1 MLKKN
6 FSTWRIFCRLWPIIS
21 PFKGGLIIAT
31 IALIINAT
39 SDTLMLSLLKP
50 LLDDGFRGFNNIIP
64 IWMPITIIA
73 LMCSRGSSGFISNYC
88 LSWVSGKVVMH
99 MRRNLFQHI
108 MRMPVAFF
116 DRKSTGTLLSRIT
129 YDAEQVALSSSNVLI
144 TLVRE
149 GSLIIGLFFMIF
161 YHSWQLSSILIIT
174 IPIVFFSIQYVSKK
188 FRKINKS
195 MQNNMGMVTS
205 SAEQMLKGHKE
216 IRIFGGQKEESKR
229 FNYFSNFMRQQC
241 MKIVVASA
249 ALDMIIQLIFS
260 IALAGILYISS
271 LPKVIESLTAGTIT
285 VIFSSMIALMRPLKS
300 LTNVNSN
307 FQKGM
312 VACQTLFSILDIQK
326 EQDRGILKIKRARGE
341 IKFKNVTFTY
351 PGKTTPSLKNINIQI
366 SSGCTVAL
374 IGSSGSGKS
383 TLINLLTRFY
393 DVNEG
398 VILLDNIDVKK
409 YKLSHL
415 RNQVALVS
423 QNIYLFN
430 DTIANNIAYAKKN
443 TYSKKQIEKAASM
456 AYAMNFII
464 KMKNGLNTI
473 IGENGIL
480 LSGGQRQRIAIA
492 RALLRDCP
500 ILILDEATS
509 SLDIESEIAIQ
520 KALNK
525 LKKNRTSLIVAHRI
539 STIKKSDIILLV
551 ENGKIIEYGSHNE
564 LMELQGAYAHMHYL
578 QLGQEKK
585 DFFKRI

>member
-1 MLKKN
+1 MSKKN
-6 FSTWRIFCRLWPIIS
+6 FSTWRIFCRLWSIIS

-50 LLDDGFRGFNNIIP
+50 LLDDGFKGLNNIIP
-64 IWMPITIIA
+64 IWMPLTIIV

-88 LSWVSGKVVMH
+88 LSWVSGKVVMR
-99 MRRNLFQHI
+99 MRKNLFQHI
-108 MRMPVAFF
+108 MQMPVSFF
-116 DRKSTGTLLSRIT
+116 DRKSTGTLLSHIT
-129 YDAEQVALSSSNVLI
+129 YDTEQVASSSSSVLI
-144 TLVRE
+144 TVVRE

-161 YHSWQLSSILIIT
+161 YHSWQLSSILIVIT
-174 IPIVFFSIQYVSKK
+174 PIVFFFIKYISKK
-188 FRKINKS
+188 FRKINKKI
-195 MQNNMGMVTS
+195 QNNMGMVTN

-216 IRIFGGQKEESKR
+216 IRIFGGQKKESER
-229 FNYFSNFMRQQC
+229 FNYFSNFMRQQS
-241 MKIVVASA
+241 MKVVVASA
-249 ALDMIIQLIFS
+249 GLDVIIQFIASL
-260 IALAGILYISS
+260 ALAGILYIAS

-300 LTNVNSN
+300 LTNVNSH

-326 EQDRGILKIKRARGE
+326 EQDYGSLHIKRARGE

-351 PGKTTPSLKNINIQI
+351 PGKTQPSLKNINIKI
-366 SSGCTVAL
+366 SAGYTVAL

-393 DVNEG
+393 DANQG
-398 VILLDNIDVKK
+398 TIFLDNIDLKK
-409 YKLSHL
+409 YKLDNL
-415 RNQVALVS
+415 RNQMALVS
-423 QNIYLFN
+423 QNVYLFN
-430 DTIANNIAYAKKN
+430 DTIANNIAYAKKDI
-443 TYSKKQIEKAASM
+443 YSKKQIEKAASM

-473 IGENGIL
+473 IGENGTL

-509 SLDIESEIAIQ
+509 ALDIESEIAIQ

-525 LKKNRTSLIVAHRI
+525 LKKNRTSLIIAHRI

-551 ENGKIIEYGSHNE
+551 ENGKIIEHGNHHE
-564 LMELQGAYAHMHYL
+564 LMELQGTYAHMHYL
-578 QLGQEKK
+578 QLGK
-585 DFFKRI
+585 